1 MDLQD
6 NKELSLSVQSKRK
19 KRETFIRQ
27 NLLTLLT
34 FLAVIIGISIGFGL
48 REAKTWTKREV
59 MYVYFP
65 GELFLRILR
74 CLTLP
79 LIMSS
84 LISSVGNLDTKL
96 SGKIG
101 LRAICYYLITTVL
114 AIILG
119 IVLVV
124 SIRPGAGNFDDKELV
139 EKSARE
145 STTADALMDIVRN
158 LFPPNL
164 FQATI
169 EQYKTVITHPE
180 SSENDTFREN
190 VTEVSKDEWD
200 ISGEFISSTNI
211 LGLVVFSLVL
221 GVTLANMKDKGKPL
235 LDVVTSLSEAMMLI
249 TAKVVWFTPIGVL
262 FLIAAKLIEMEDLS
276 AVAGQL
282 GLFTLTILT
291 GFLIHSVIILPAVYS
306 IITKTWPFTFIYNM
320 SQSLITAFGTASS
333 SATLPVTISCLEQKN
348 KVDARISRFCLPIG
362 ATINMDGTA
371 LYEAV
376 AAIFVAQFRNVSLTA
391 GKIIAIRD
399 RFRTA
404 VNVLGDAFGAGIVA
418 HLSSKELQVI
428 DI

>member
-190 VTEVSKDEWD
+190 VTE
-200 ISGEFISSTNI
+200 GR
-211 LGLVVFSLVL
+211 
-221 GVTLANMKDKGKPL
+221 
-235 LDVVTSLSEAMMLI
+235 
-249 TAKVVWFTPIGVL
+249 FTPIGVL

-391 GKIIAIRD
+391 GKIIAISITSTAASIGAAGIPQAALVTMVLVLNVVGLPPEDATLVFVLDWFID